1 MAFDGIT
8 VSNIVYEL
16 QNKII
21 GGRIYKI
28 YQPEP
33 DELNLVIKTPEGNY
47 RLLLSA
53 NATLPL
59 LYLTTENKNNPMTA
73 PNFCM
78 LLRKHIGNGR
88 IVQIEQPQF
97 ERIVVFTIEHFDE
110 MGDLCRKKLIIELM
124 GKYSN
129 IIFTDDQDLILD
141 SIKRVGSQIS
151 SVREVLPGRSYE
163 FPPDQ
168 DKRSPFEVD
177 RAFYE
182 DIMVLKPTSLAK
194 MIYGSITGFS
204 ALVANEICYRAG
216 LDGSSSTEILRE
228 GSDRNGMESRR
239 EGADRDSTG
248 SQREGADRDS
258 TGSQRDGADGD
269 SGLGSRCGE
278 PRGSSEKERLYEQ
291 LQAVIQ
297 VLREHQYTP
306 GIYYDAEGN
315 PTEYASI
322 ELTMYSDAR
331 WVRQD
336 SVSETLQEYYAAKS
350 RVSRIRQKSSDLRK
364 IVSTILERTAK
375 KYDLQRSQLRDTEKR
390 DTYRIYGELIN
401 TYGYG
406 IEEGAKSFTAL
417 NYYTNEEIEIP
428 LDPTLTPAENSKR
441 YFARYN
447 KLKRTYEALTEQ
459 LRQTETELYHLRS
472 IQTSLELTLEDSDLA
487 DIRRELTEYGYVKSH
502 GFQKKKERV
511 VKSKPFHFISSDGYH
526 MYVGKNNYQNE
537 EITFKLAG
545 GNDLWFHA
553 KQAPGSHVI
562 VKTEGHEEIPDRTYE
577 EAARLAAY
585 YSSERTGSK
594 VDIDYTR
601 RSNLKKT
608 PGGAPGFVI
617 YHTNYS
623 MTIAPDIR
631 GIEEVEE

>member
-16 QNKII
+16 QAKIL

-33 DELNLVIKTPEGNY
+33 DELILIIKTPDGNY

-88 IVQIEQPQF
+88 IIEIEQPQF
-97 ERIVVFTIEHFDE
+97 ERIVIFHIEHFDE

-129 IIFTDDQDLILD
+129 LIFTDEAGMILD

-151 SVREVLPGRSYE
+151 SVREVLPGREYV
-163 FPPDQ
+163 FPPGQ
-168 DKRSPFEVD
+168 DKISPYALTRD
-177 RAFYE
+177 YYE
-182 DIMVLKPTSLAK
+182 ETMLHKPTTLSK

-204 ALVANEICYRAG
+204 ALIANEICYRAG
-216 LDGSSSTEILRE
+216 LDGNSSSEFLRN
-228 GSDRNGMESRR
+228 SESHMH
-239 EGADRDSTG
+239 EDCKG
-248 SQREGADRDS
+248 
-258 TGSQRDGADGD
+258 
-269 SGLGSRCGE
+269 
-278 PRGSSEKERLYEQ
+278 RLYEC
-291 LQAVIQ
+291 LQAVIDQ
-297 VLREHQYTP
+297 LREHQYTP
-306 GIYYDAEGN
+306 GIYYDAEDI
-315 PTEYASI
+315 PKEFASI
-322 ELTMYSDAR
+322 ELTMYSDVR

-336 SVSETLQEYYAAKS
+336 SISETLQEYYAAKS
-350 RVSRIRQKSSDLRK
+350 QATRIRQKSSDLRK

-375 KYDLQRSQLRDTEKR
+375 KYDLQRSQMKDTEKR
-390 DTYRIYGELIN
+390 DTYRIYGELLN

-406 IEEGAKSFTAL
+406 IEEGAKSCQAL
-417 NYYTNEEIEIP
+417 NYYTNEEITIP
-428 LDPTLTPAENSKR
+428 LDPELTPAENSKR
-441 YFARYN
+441 YFSKYN

-459 LRQTETELYHLRS
+459 ISQTEQELYHLRS
-472 IQTSLELTLEDSDLA
+472 IQTSLEMTLEDSDLA
-487 DIRRELTEYGYVKSH
+487 DIRRELSDYGYVKPH
-502 GFQKKKERV
+502 GGKKKDRMP
-511 VKSKPFHFISSDGYH
+511 KSRPFHYLSSDGYH
-526 MYVGKNNYQNE
+526 IYVGKNNYQNE
-537 EITFKLAG
+537 EITFKLAN

-562 VKTEGHEEIPDRTYE
+562 VKTEGQEEIPDRTYE

-601 RSNLKKT
+601 RSNLRKT

-631 GIEEVEE
+631 GIQEVPE

>member
-33 DELNLVIKTPEGNY
+33 DELNLIIKTPEGNY

-182 DIMVLKPTSLAK
+182 DIMVLKPTTLVK

-204 ALVANEICYRAG
+204 ALIANEICYRAG
-216 LDGSSSTEILRE
+216 LDGSNSTEILRE
-228 GSDRNGMESRR
+228 GSDRNGMELRR
-239 EGADRDSTG
+239 DR
-248 SQREGADRDS
+248 
-258 TGSQRDGADGD
+258 ADGD
-269 SGLGSRCGE
+269 GSIGSRCE
-278 PRGSSEKERLYEQ
+278 DPQESSDKERLYEQ

-306 GIYYDAEGN
+306 GIYYDAEGD

-350 RVSRIRQKSSDLRK
+350 QVTRIRQKSSDLRK

-511 VKSKPFHFISSDGYH
+511 VKSKPFHYISSDGYH
-526 MYVGKNNYQNE
+526 
-537 EITFKLAG
+537 I
-545 GNDLWFHA
+545 
-553 KQAPGSHVI
+553 
-562 VKTEGHEEIPDRTYE
+562 
-577 EAARLAAY
+577 
-585 YSSERTGSK
+585 
-594 VDIDYTR
+594 
-601 RSNLKKT
+601 
-608 PGGAPGFVI
+608 
-617 YHTNYS
+617 
-623 MTIAPDIR
+623 
-631 GIEEVEE
+631 